1 MKLYPQP
8 TFDNLA
14 TIGYTRS
21 VNPKQ
26 STYMVNTIKRFEGS
40 VKQLR
45 ELLAEMQQANP
56 FTLEQTFCTHED
68 CYDMSCNSCGADF
81 S

>member
-1 MKLYPQP
+1 
-8 TFDNLA
+8 
-14 TIGYTRS
+14 
-21 VNPKQ
+21 
-26 STYMVNTIKRFEGS
+26 MVNTIKRFEGS